1 MTDNVMTVRTQEDSP
16 SASGSSEPVL
26 RASDVCV
33 RFGGL
38 KALDHVDLAVPS
50 KSVVGLVGPN
60 GAGKSTLFNVLSG
73 FLRPQEGRVEMNGRD
88 ISRKSV
94 HARARAGMARTFQH
108 PELFNEMTVR
118 EHVVLAH
125 RLRTERSRLWSDLVL
140 TRGLRP
146 NRPERD
152 DPSDTASVDSLLS
165 ALDLAADGER
175 MAEGLP
181 LGVARRVELARAL
194 AFQPSILLLDEP
206 SSGLDTAETVQ
217 FTEVLLTVARDH
229 QVSVVMVEHD
239 VDLILRI
246 SSLVYVL
253 DFGKVI
259 AHGTPSQVR
268 TDPAVKAAYLG
279 EDPTIDGSDTH
290 A

>member
-50 KSVVGLVGPN
+50 ESVVGLVGPN

-125 RLRTERSRLWSDLVL
+125 RLRTERSRLWSDLLL

-165 ALDLAADGER
+165 ALDLAADGDR

-268 TDPAVKAAYLG
+268 TNPAVKAAYLG